1 MPKMTRSPLG
11 RTRSFQGKWMRTVSP
26 RVGAKSRQC
35 FGLKSTQTESPAFGA
50 PSGRSVPP
58 LTVQLHRVR
67 GPSGSDARIRTSSVP
82 RAPPPAGPPR
92 AKLSCWARSFWR
104 HRCRWPA
111 RPAPLAF
118 CGPQLTSC
126 AGREEAS
133 SDAEAS
139 RRRSAP
145 GPSPTPGA
153 APARAPAAWRT
164 RSARPPPLS
173 VSRAASSSSTGSSA
187 RALGTPRPRTSPA
200 RPRALATPCWPPP
213 SLMPQ
218 ASRGGSGSCP
228 PARARQHRSCQP
240 PPVGGGGRGLVGSGV
255 ERGTPHRL
263 RTARPGRGRRGRVP
277 RRRERGSLCGG
288 GGGRDLLAPP
298 RTLAL
303 ARGQASQL
311 PRAEA
316 RHLSLPPLPPPAPPG
331 LRLLRGRRRRS
342 MGGDPE
348 ALVGEAALEQLAARA
363 GLAGGAG
370 ALDAEARALVE
381 EVGAPYPPPPPPL
394 PHPPTPAPPSAC
406 PPPFPGRSGPENARS
421 RAGGG
426 RAKVVDDARG

>member
-1 MPKMTRSPLG
+1 VPKMTRSPLG

-153 APARAPAAWRT
+153 APARH
-164 RSARPPPLS
+164 
-173 VSRAASSSSTGSSA
+173 
-187 RALGTPRPRTSPA
+187 
-200 RPRALATPCWPPP
+200 
-213 SLMPQ
+213 
-218 ASRGGSGSCP
+218 P
-228 PARARQHRSCQP
+228 PAW
-240 PPVGGGGRGLVGSGV
+240 GRNSTV
-255 ERGTPHRL
+255 TL
-263 RTARPGRGRRGRVP
+263 R
-277 RRRERGSLCGG
+277 
-288 GGGRDLLAPP
+288 
-298 RTLAL
+298 
-303 ARGQASQL
+303 
-311 PRAEA
+311 
-316 RHLSLPPLPPPAPPG
+316 
-331 LRLLRGRRRRS
+331 
-342 MGGDPE
+342 
-348 ALVGEAALEQLAARA
+348 
-363 GLAGGAG
+363 
-370 ALDAEARALVE
+370 
-381 EVGAPYPPPPPPL
+381 
-394 PHPPTPAPPSAC
+394 
-406 PPPFPGRSGPENARS
+406 
-421 RAGGG
+421 
-426 RAKVVDDARG
+426 